1 MYHTWCIF
9 SRKPLKNP
17 LFLTHFYCLNAKK
30 EAFLSFFEA
39 KYAFFEAVLGGKM
52 VKIDVFGVIYVPEM
66 VLNDL

>member
-1 MYHTWCIF
+1 
-9 SRKPLKNP
+9 
-17 LFLTHFYCLNAKK
+17 LTHFYCLNAKK

-39 KYAFFEAVLGGKM
+39 KYAFFEAFLGGKM